1 MGSHDDID
9 DEGNR
14 FGISSKIM
22 AAAIFS
28 LFAVVVIII
37 LLHIYA
43 RYLLRRQE
51 RRQRDSLYRETTTAT
66 TTTTQ
71 VVQDHQIRRHPA
83 AGKGLDPTVIASLP
97 KLTHKLLDH
106 SEAVECSICLS
117 TVGVE
122 ATVRVLPNCKHM
134 FHVECVDVWLSSNT
148 TCPICRTAAEPRVVH
163 PVQPTAPP
171 AELEKAEP
179 VQPRGEPRVVHT
191 VQPTAPPAELEK
203 AGGSGGSRVSSFR
216 RMLSRERS
224 SRRVQSCGDHDEVG
238 AEDLERQ

>member
-1 MGSHDDID
+1 MGSDDID

-14 FGISSKIM
+14 FGVSSKIM

-37 LLHIYA
+37 ILHIYA

-51 RRQRDSLYRETTTAT
+51 RRQRDSLYRAAT
-66 TTTTQ
+66 TTQ
-71 VVQDHQIRRHPA
+71 FAPDEIFPHPP

-97 KLTHKLLDH
+97 KFTHKPSDH
-106 SEAVECSICLS
+106 SEPVECSICLS
-117 TVGVE
+117 TVGEE
-122 ATVRVLPNCKHM
+122 ATVRVLPNCTHM

-148 TCPICRTAAEPRVVH
+148 TCPICRTAAEPRVLH

-171 AELEKAEP
+171 
-179 VQPRGEPRVVHT
+179 V
-191 VQPTAPPAELEK
+191 ELEK

-224 SRRVQSCGDHDEVG
+224 SRRVQSCGDDEVG
-238 AEDLERQ
+238 AEDLERH

>member
-1 MGSHDDID
+1 MGSDDID
-9 DEGNR
+9 DDEVNR
-14 FGISSKIM
+14 FDVSRKIM

-37 LLHIYA
+37 ILHIYA

-51 RRQRDSLYRETTTAT
+51 RRQRDSLYRAATTTTT

-71 VVQDHQIRRHPA
+71 VAPDEIFPRPP

-97 KLTHKLLDH
+97 KFTHKPSDH

-117 TVGVE
+117 TVGEE
-122 ATVRVLPNCKHM
+122 ATVRVLPNCTHM
-134 FHVECVDVWLSSNT
+134 FHVGCVDVWLSSNT
-148 TCPICRTAAEPRVVH
+148 TCPICRTAAEPRVLH
-163 PVQPTAPP
+163 PAQPTAPP
-171 AELEKAEP
+171 AE
-179 VQPRGEPRVVHT
+179 V
-191 VQPTAPPAELEK
+191 LEK

-224 SRRVQSCGDHDEVG
+224 SRRVQSCGDDEVG

>member
-1 MGSHDDID
+1 MGRDDDID

-22 AAAIFS
+22 GTAIFS
-28 LFAVVVIII
+28 LFAVVVIIV

-51 RRQRDSLYRETTTAT
+51 RRQRDSPYRAT
-66 TTTTQ
+66 TTTTTTTTTTQ
-71 VVQDHQIRRHPA
+71 AAPDDQIRRHPA
-83 AGKGLDPTVIASLP
+83 AGKGLDPMVIASLP
-97 KLTHKLLDH
+97 KLTHKPSDH

-117 TVGVE
+117 TVGE
-122 ATVRVLPNCKHM
+122 AATVRVLPNCKHM

-171 AELEKAEP
+171 AEF
-179 VQPRGEPRVVHT
+179 
-191 VQPTAPPAELEK
+191 EK

-216 RMLSRERS
+216 TMLSMERS

>member
-1 MGSHDDID
+1 MGSDDD

-14 FGISSKIM
+14 FGVSSKIM

-37 LLHIYA
+37 ILHIYA

-51 RRQRDSLYRETTTAT
+51 RRQRDSLNRATITTT

-71 VVQDHQIRRHPA
+71 VAPDEIFPHPP

-97 KLTHKLLDH
+97 KFTHKPSDH

-117 TVGVE
+117 TVGEE
-122 ATVRVLPNCKHM
+122 ATVRVLPNCTHM

-148 TCPICRTAAEPRVVH
+148 TCPICRTAAEPRVLH

-171 AELEKAEP
+171 AELEKI
-179 VQPRGEPRVVHT
+179 
-191 VQPTAPPAELEK
+191 
-203 AGGSGGSRVSSFR
+203 
-216 RMLSRERS
+216 
-224 SRRVQSCGDHDEVG
+224 
-238 AEDLERQ
+238 